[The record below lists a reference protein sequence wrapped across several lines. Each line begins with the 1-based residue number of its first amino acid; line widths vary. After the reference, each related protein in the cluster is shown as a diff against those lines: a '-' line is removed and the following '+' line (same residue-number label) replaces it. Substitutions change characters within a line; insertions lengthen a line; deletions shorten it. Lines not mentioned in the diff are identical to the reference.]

1 MSAQDHFPQE
11 SQSGDDARLV
21 KINFPLPEEDH
32 AHGVE
37 AENLWAKPLSDGG
50 YRIENTPFYAYGVS
64 FQDIVAAEEDGGR
77 LVYRGVQSRS
87 GHSTYRILIQNP
99 EGYKDS
105 NFKVAWVPLA
115 DLGCTFEVAKSRW
128 LAIDV
133 PALTDVFAVYALLEE
148 GERSGLWTFEEGH
161 CGHSLVRSSKQ

>member
-11 SQSGDDARLV
+11 SDSKDDARLV

-32 AHGVE
+32 AHGVV
-37 AENLWAKPLSDGG
+37 AENLWAKPLSEGI

-64 FQDIVAAEEDGGR
+64 YQDVVAAEENNGK
-77 LVYRGVQSRS
+77 LVYRGVESRS
-87 GHSTYRILIQNP
+87 GHSTYRILLQYP
-99 EGYKDS
+99 EGYTDP
-105 NFKVAWVPLA
+105 NFNVAWAPLA
-115 DLGCTFEVAKSRW
+115 DLRCTFEVAKSRW

-133 PALTDVFAVYALLEE
+133 PDSTDVFAVYALLEE

-161 CGHSLVRSSKQ
+161 CGHSLTA